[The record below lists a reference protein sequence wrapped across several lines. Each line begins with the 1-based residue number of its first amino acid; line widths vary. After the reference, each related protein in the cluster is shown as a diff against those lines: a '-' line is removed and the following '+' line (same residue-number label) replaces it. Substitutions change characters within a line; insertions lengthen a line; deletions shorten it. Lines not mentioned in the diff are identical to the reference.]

1 MAILIT
7 LATITACIILW
18 VATALNEKIQ
28 KKIKK
33 SVDKIHEL
41 WYNTIVKGARQ
52 VSVSAHASH
61 D

>member
-33 SVDKIHEL
+33 VLTKST
-41 WYNTIVKGARQ
+41 NCGTI
-52 VSVSAHASH
+52 
-61 D
+61 

>member
-7 LATITACIILW
+7 LATITACLILW

-33 SVDKIHEL
+33 GIDKIHKL
-41 WYNTIVKGARQ
+41 WYNTIVKRRGKSIA
-52 VSVSAHASH
+52 
-61 D
+61 

>member
-41 WYNTIVKGARQ
+41 WYNIIVKRRGKSIA
-52 VSVSAHASH
+52 
-61 D
+61 